1 MALRLHILSIAIL
14 VMDYEE
20 EEVGEIEASTHIQYS
35 RRELLLNEM
44 LEATEASRR
53 AARLVHNIVENNPE
67 KMFVDKDGKIVING
81 SLATYRVD
89 MNGFHNKM
97 NNPFDYS
104 SFDQVEVHP
113 KGILSEKFQTACV
126 QVQMHASMP
135 AYDLLGAYL
144 LGLMNDEHT
153 WLEENMTP
161 LRRALYS
168 MYGLRMSPL
177 TKSLSE
183 HLYLQHKGQFD
194 TKNDRLTFN
203 GTNGWKWRLSF
214 GNPLA
219 RGFKIEYQKPR
230 QDWWNHMFDDHSVET
245 TDHYTMS
252 HFFDIVEHL
261 AQSPALLRQAA
272 EWNTDPI
279 FVRKVASDYPPLAR
293 DLISRIEAEDYDP
306 SEIYSFYDEP
316 IDSNDAIQI
325 SFLDDQIRSM
335 ILA

>member
-1 MALRLHILSIAIL
+1 MALRLHILLIEIL

-20 EEVGEIEASTHIQYS
+20 EEIEQNEASAPLQHS

-53 AARLVHNIVENNPE
+53 AACLVHNIVENNQDR
-67 KMFVDKDGKIVING
+67 MFIDKAGQIVING
-81 SLATYRVD
+81 RLATYRVD
-89 MNGFHNKM
+89 INGFHNKM

-113 KGILSEKFQTACV
+113 KGLISEKFQTACV
-126 QVQMHASMP
+126 QVQMPASMP

-168 MYGLRMSPL
+168 MYGLRTSPL
-177 TKSLSE
+177 TESLSAY
-183 HLYLQHKGQFD
+183 LYLHHKGQLD
-194 TKNDRLTFN
+194 TKNDRLTFD

-214 GNPLA
+214 ANPLT
-219 RGFKIEYQKPR
+219 RGFKVEYQKPR
-230 QDWWNHMFDDHSVET
+230 QDWWNHMFDDHSAET
-245 TDHYTMS
+245 TDHYTLS

-261 AQSPALLRQAA
+261 SHSPALLRKAS

-279 FVRKVASDYPPLAR
+279 FVRKVASVYPPLAR
-293 DLISRIEAEDYDP
+293 DLMSRIEADDYDP

-316 IDSNDAIQI
+316 IDSDDAREI
-325 SFLDDQIRSM
+325 SLLDDQIRSM
-335 ILA
+335 VLA